1 MSTDTKYPTLIYTNT
16 KTRINDLW
24 FLHNNQL
31 QDIVNLFPTDSSFKN
46 FVDHYTFTQ
55 NDHALFQQGFLQIV
69 TETVYDYPA
78 IFYSEKTFKP
88 IVNKRPFV
96 MLGTPG
102 SIKKLQ
108 DMGFK
113 TFSNWW
119 NEDYDNIQDPEK
131 RLLSVF
137 EIIKSVYN
145 KSIEELQ
152 TLCNDMDDILEYN
165 FNFYIK
171 DFKYAELKKFEEA
184 CIENLKLRHD

>member
-1 MSTDTKYPTLIYTNT
+1 MSTDPKYPILIYTNN
-16 KTRINDLW
+16 KTRVNDQW

-31 QDIVNLFPTDSSFKN
+31 QDIVNLLPPNTSFKN
-46 FVDHYTFTQ
+46 FVDHYTFVE
-55 NDHALFQQGFLQIV
+55 NNHELFQQGFLQIV

-78 IFYSEKTFKP
+78 IFYTEKTFKP
-88 IVNKRPFV
+88 IVNKRHFV
-96 MLGTPG
+96 MLGVAG

-113 TFSNWW
+113 TFDNFWD
-119 NEDYDNIQDPEK
+119 EDYDNIQDPEK

-137 EIIKSVYN
+137 EIVKYVYN

-165 FNFYIK
+165 FNFYIN
-171 DFKYAELKKFEEA
+171 DFKYSQLNKFEKA
-184 CIENLKLRHD
+184 CIKNLKPRYD